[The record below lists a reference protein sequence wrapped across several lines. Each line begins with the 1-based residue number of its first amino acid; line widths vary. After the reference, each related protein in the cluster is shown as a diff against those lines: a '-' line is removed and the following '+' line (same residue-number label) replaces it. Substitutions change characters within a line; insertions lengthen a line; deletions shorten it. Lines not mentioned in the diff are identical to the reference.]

1 MGRQVLPGGKM
12 NQKMIPLDYANSLIY
27 EMEKAFW
34 DERGKGARFRMTTVG
49 REFYKDNCLPLFTS
63 AEVEHLIETIGKV
76 LEEKKIVSSVSYV
89 NEDRLFKIKVKGCI
103 HKKVEDQMLAKG
115 IEPFTCI
122 PANLIV
128 LAIEEKLDRPVE
140 LAEIK
145 VEDGA
150 CQLLLI
156 LFEKRPAIN

>member
-1 MGRQVLPGGKM
+1 M
-12 NQKMIPLDYANSLIY
+12 NNNTIPLDYVNSLVY
-27 EMEKAFW
+27 ELEKAFY

-49 REFYKDNCLPLFTS
+49 REYFTQNCLPLLQS
-63 AEVEHLIETIGKV
+63 SEIDQILQTIKNFLQNAG
-76 LEEKKIVSSVSYV
+76 IVGDVSY
-89 NEDRLFKIKVKGCI
+89 NSDERLLRVRVEGCL
-103 HKKVEDQMLAKG
+103 HRPVEENMVARD

-145 VEDGA
+145 LEDGA
-150 CQLLLI
+150 CQLLLVV
-156 LFEKRPAIN
+156 FDQRPVLG